1 MRYGIA
7 KYGSFKYGSG
17 PTIDNLLWGVIVD
30 WDGDGYFTGENEA
43 SHVISFRSIRGR
55 NNIVNSG
62 LTGLET
68 MKIGEATLTLD
79 NSDGRYDPYNPASP
93 LYNKFYPGR
102 KAKIIV
108 KKGTSGTQYDVF
120 YGTVSD
126 LRVYGYNQ
134 TADMV
139 INDLWQ
145 SLADIEGYHS
155 AVKNI
160 KASNAISELL
170 EQSGFDISTSF
181 EDTLTYMPY
190 WWEANDKLK
199 NQIEKLAESALSSV
213 FIDSSGT
220 LKLFNRMHTET
231 PLNITQ
237 SDLLK
242 DIRRSLPWEEQ
253 IGKLQI
259 YVSSFDAQASQVIW
273 SLDKPIIIAAGESIK
288 LICQYMQPS
297 YHVLTPINGID
308 VILTDANGNPI
319 SFDIT
324 DFEDRGTT
332 AILELV
338 NNSGVDGIV
347 TLARIYGEPLNEAN
361 KIGIENDISNEIPKV
376 LIFDNFRLQ
385 NTVAAQEYAG
395 ILSDY
400 FQNKPHICTIVIE
413 GRPDLQFG
421 VELMKQV
428 HLIANRIGID
438 DTYQIIRIEHEWISA
453 NGSLIRTT
461 IKLEPPRPV
470 GSGLDYDYIVPAGGE
485 VFWYG
490 NAYDIPA
497 DYELDTS
504 FSECYVRAASAPSD
518 TIAGNEKHLHTVP
531 NSTSV
536 AGHAHPFTSSNTGNA
551 TGTAIKLK
559 SAGSPYHSNHFVTP
573 THPHG
578 ISSGNTS
585 TSASHSHPIGDT
597 GYVDNLPSYMALYLI
612 RAKVDTVCPINGVVM
627 TSKAPSYF
635 PSGFVVC
642 NGQNGTP
649 DIRDRFVY
657 GAKDDDMVGVSGGY
671 KDHKHVNGS
680 VGAGGGHGHT
690 KTGTTNVVTSSYYLN
705 DITAGTGINA
715 PGEEHVHDYSFTTTD
730 EPDHIHTLGDTELAD
745 SLPSYVKLYYIM
757 RLV

>member
-79 NSDGRYDPYNPASP
+79 NSDGRYDPYNPTSP

-253 IGKLQI
+253 IGRLQI

-288 LICQYMQPS
+288 LICQYTQPS

-518 TIAGNEKHLHTVP
+518 TIFGNEKHLHTVP
-531 NSTSV
+531 KTNQVRHRHGFSST
-536 AGHAHPFTSSNTGNA
+536 NTGNA
-551 TGTAIKLK
+551 SGENIKALK
-559 SAGSPYHSNHFVTP
+559 GSSWVYRVSATHNHPINSDYTDYSPYHDHV
-573 THPHG
+573 
-578 ISSGNTS
+578 
-585 TSASHSHPIGDT
+585 IGDT
-597 GYVDNLPSYMALYLI
+597 GYADNLPPYVALYLI
-612 RAKVDTVCPINGVVM
+612 RAKIDTICPINGIVM
-627 TSKAPSYF
+627 TSKAPTYF

-649 DIRDRFVY
+649 DIRDKFVY
-657 GAKDDDMVGVSGGY
+657 GAKNDDVVGSAGGT
-671 KDHKHVNGS
+671 KDHAHANGS
-680 VGAGGGHGHT
+680 VGNSGAHNHA
-690 KTGTTNVVTSSYYLN
+690 KTGTTAATTDL
-705 DITAGTGINA
+705 TADTVSGTGINVA
-715 PGEEHVHDYSFTTTD
+715 DTAHVHNYSFTTDTSPNHD
-730 EPDHIHTLGDTELAD
+730 HTLGNTELAD
-745 SLPSYVKLYYIM
+745 ALPSYVKLYYIM

>member
-17 PTIDNLLWGVIVD
+17 PTIDNLLWGIIVD

-126 LRVYGYNQ
+126 LIVYGYNQ

-242 DIRRSLPWEEQ
+242 DIRRSLPW
-253 IGKLQI
+253 
-259 YVSSFDAQASQVIW
+259 
-273 SLDKPIIIAAGESIK
+273 
-288 LICQYMQPS
+288 
-297 YHVLTPINGID
+297 
-308 VILTDANGNPI
+308 
-319 SFDIT
+319 
-324 DFEDRGTT
+324 
-332 AILELV
+332 
-338 NNSGVDGIV
+338 
-347 TLARIYGEPLNEAN
+347 
-361 KIGIENDISNEIPKV
+361 
-376 LIFDNFRLQ
+376 
-385 NTVAAQEYAG
+385 
-395 ILSDY
+395 
-400 FQNKPHICTIVIE
+400 
-413 GRPDLQFG
+413 
-421 VELMKQV
+421 
-428 HLIANRIGID
+428 
-438 DTYQIIRIEHEWISA
+438 
-453 NGSLIRTT
+453 
-461 IKLEPPRPV
+461 
-470 GSGLDYDYIVPAGGE
+470 
-485 VFWYG
+485 
-490 NAYDIPA
+490 
-497 DYELDTS
+497 
-504 FSECYVRAASAPSD
+504 
-518 TIAGNEKHLHTVP
+518 
-531 NSTSV
+531 
-536 AGHAHPFTSSNTGNA
+536 
-551 TGTAIKLK
+551 
-559 SAGSPYHSNHFVTP
+559 
-573 THPHG
+573 
-578 ISSGNTS
+578 
-585 TSASHSHPIGDT
+585 
-597 GYVDNLPSYMALYLI
+597 
-612 RAKVDTVCPINGVVM
+612 
-627 TSKAPSYF
+627 
-635 PSGFVVC
+635 
-642 NGQNGTP
+642 
-649 DIRDRFVY
+649 
-657 GAKDDDMVGVSGGY
+657 
-671 KDHKHVNGS
+671 
-680 VGAGGGHGHT
+680 
-690 KTGTTNVVTSSYYLN
+690 
-705 DITAGTGINA
+705 
-715 PGEEHVHDYSFTTTD
+715 
-730 EPDHIHTLGDTELAD
+730 
-745 SLPSYVKLYYIM
+745 
-757 RLV
+757 